1 MVWMKIALDGTHLYA
16 ERQEYCHY
24 VAAIAFR
31 QIGFRR
37 PFSYS
42 GPAAPQRATACSFLC
57 HAPPIQWQSITCI
70 HSKAMMLLLNHQRF
84 QIAHW
89 CQELVFSF
97 IGWFGWMFACVR
109 RCHRAR
115 AVSYWGCYLLSRC
128 GSFETVN
135 NIWNKHLAI
144 GQKHLFFFLNNLFG
158 ATIYLLLYVC
168 IFSVDRWQCA
178 LLNHEESTAGKIC
191 RWLLPFIGVKDSRHL
206 ACVMYFHEEHLTKY
220 HPAILLREWCD
231 SPPAGRWR
239 GDELCDFPSLLQTL
253 TVSTVSNKALKLNMD
268 TFHKTYMKYVL

>member
-1 MVWMKIALDGTHLYA
+1 MRTKIHKFLSRAEKKNPESMMVWMKIALDGTHLYA

-42 GPAAPQRATACSFLC
+42 GPAAPRHATACSFLC

-109 RCHRAR
+109 GCHRAR
-115 AVSYWGCYLLSRC
+115 AVSYWGCYLLSLC
-128 GSFETVN
+128 GSFEMVN
-135 NIWNKHLAI
+135 NIWNRHLAVA
-144 GQKHLFFFLNNLFG
+144 QKHLFFFLFETFWRNLFCSWKK
-158 ATIYLLLYVC
+158 V
-168 IFSVDRWQCA
+168 Q
-178 LLNHEESTAGKIC
+178 
-191 RWLLPFIGVKDSRHL
+191 
-206 ACVMYFHEEHLTKY
+206 
-220 HPAILLREWCD
+220 
-231 SPPAGRWR
+231 
-239 GDELCDFPSLLQTL
+239 
-253 TVSTVSNKALKLNMD
+253 LK
-268 TFHKTYMKYVL
+268 

>member
-1 MVWMKIALDGTHLYA
+1 MMVWMKIALDGTHLYA

-31 QIGFRR
+31 QIGFRT

-42 GPAAPQRATACSFLC
+42 GPAAPRRATACSFLC

-135 NIWNKHLAI
+135 KIWNRHLAI
-144 GQKHLFFFLNNLFG
+144 GQKHLFFFLKNFLAQLSIFFCMYVYLVLTG
-158 ATIYLLLYVC
+158 DGVHCWITRRALPAKYAGGFCLSLGLRTHAT
-168 IFSVDRWQCA
+168 
-178 LLNHEESTAGKIC
+178 
-191 RWLLPFIGVKDSRHL
+191 
-206 ACVMYFHEEHLTKY
+206 
-220 HPAILLREWCD
+220 
-231 SPPAGRWR
+231 
-239 GDELCDFPSLLQTL
+239 
-253 TVSTVSNKALKLNMD
+253 
-268 TFHKTYMKYVL
+268 